1 MMRATLSSMLP
12 GISPIL
18 LTEAADEADLVD
30 RAFAAGQY
38 GHLPK
43 DAGRRAIEGDT
54 AGRAASGTVLVARQV
69 NRVVGT
75 SSVLRAGTTYARV
88 AAPGEAEIRLLA
100 VDPDLQGT
108 GLGRALML
116 ASIETALEWGA
127 EAAVLDTGTDN
138 LRAQA
143 LYERIGFERDA
154 SRDHL
159 APADGVE
166 RLVYRFPLQQ
176 RADVRVRLMRDD
188 EAAEVSA
195 LAESAYA
202 DDFPLTE
209 AYRAEIAAVA
219 ERARDH
225 QVWVATDAASGMLLG
240 TISTP
245 RAWRAISPLAR
256 DGELD
261 FRFLGVAS
269 SARRRGIGA
278 LLVGHVLL
286 LARIRGIPR
295 VVLNTGPDML
305 AAQRLYERFGF
316 ARLHDREYTFERPDG
331 TTFLMM
337 AYGRETEER
346 ERRAG

>member
-1 MMRATLSSMLP
+1 MMRATVPSILP
-12 GISPIL
+12 GISPVL
-18 LTEAADEADLVD
+18 PSEAATEADLVA
-30 RAFAAGQY
+30 RAFDAGPY

-43 DAGRRAIEGDT
+43 PAERRALEADT
-54 AGRAASGTVLVARQV
+54 AGRAASGAVLVARQM
-69 NRVVGT
+69 NRLVGT
-75 SSVLRAGTTYARV
+75 SSVLRAGTPYARV
-88 AAPGEAEIRLLA
+88 AVPGEAEIRLLA
-100 VDPDLQGT
+100 VDPDLWGT
-108 GLGRALML
+108 GVGQALMR
-116 ASIETALEWGA
+116 ASLETALEWGA
-127 EAAVLDTGTDN
+127 EALVLDTGTDN

-143 LYERIGFERDA
+143 LCKRIGFEHDP

-159 APADGVE
+159 ASAEGAE
-166 RLVYRFPLQQ
+166 SLVYRFPLQQ
-176 RADVRVRLMRDD
+176 RADVRVRLMRVD

-209 AYRAEIAAVA
+209 GYRAEIAAVA

-225 QVWVATDAASGMLLG
+225 QVWVATDAASGVLLG
-240 TISTP
+240 TASTP
-245 RAWRAISPLAR
+245 RAGQAISRLAR

-278 LLVGHVLL
+278 LLVSHVLL
-286 LARIRGIPR
+286 LARLRGIPR

-331 TTFLMM
+331 TAFLMM